1 MEKMTEWSRTL
12 EISFDLAPVL
22 ARKRVKFAGET
33 VVNMDHETKTVT
45 ADKAEHRYDFLVVA
59 TGHMSA
65 NQAVQGL
72 GPFDGPG
79 HSPMWAPKA
88 EEIRSVITRLLSDPG
103 PVVVGA
109 APGASCIR
117 PFGLRARLRAR
128 PPVALSARPL
138 GASPRHRAPDTSRAR
153 GAAGCA
159 QTAWITCAHHVSR
172 SVTTRCKG
180 LVCAKDISTSAPM
193 MISMP

>member
-22 ARKRVKFAGET
+22 GRKRVKFAGET

-45 ADKAEHRYDFLVVA
+45 VDKVEHRYDFLVVA

-72 GPFDGPG
+72 GPF
-79 HSPMWAPKA
+79 
-88 EEIRSVITRLLSDPG
+88 
-103 PVVVGA
+103 
-109 APGASCIR
+109 
-117 PFGLRARLRAR
+117 GLRGRLRAR

-153 GAAGCA
+153 GATGRA